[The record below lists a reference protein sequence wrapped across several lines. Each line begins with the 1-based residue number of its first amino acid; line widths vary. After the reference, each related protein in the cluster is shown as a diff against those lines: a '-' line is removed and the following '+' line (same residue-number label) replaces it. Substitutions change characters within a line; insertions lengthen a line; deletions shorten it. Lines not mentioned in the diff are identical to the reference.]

1 MKNVANRIL
10 IWHIRRMTTDE
21 AIKAVQREARLSM
34 LSKAEMARRAGIH
47 FRTLTDMYK
56 EDWSPTTTVLRKL
69 EAVIEEHKA
78 S

>member
-1 MKNVANRIL
+1 MN
-10 IWHIRRMTTDE
+10 TDE
-21 AIKAVQREARLSM
+21 TIRAVQREARLTL
-34 LSKAEMARRAGIH
+34 LSKAEMARRAGVH
-47 FRTLTDMYK
+47 EKTLQDMYK